1 MIINLQKL
9 STKNLATLAQR
20 LINSSKTGNYKIIEN
35 HPLLLAL
42 ETSYDRYDAV
52 YTKQTY
58 SGKGKY
64 VAEADKERDLAFSN
78 MKAFLNG
85 YRKLTS
91 VANYQDAEVLYDVF
105 RTFGLSLDLM
115 SYSAETAQLK
125 KLIEELEKPD
135 NVLRITNL
143 SLTTAFDD
151 LKTKQQAFEVI
162 FAEQAEANADLRQ
175 LSSAS
180 SSRKELEKVLRSY
193 LNLITAMK
201 AIPDWSNLY
210 FDLNEIVKAARNSAL
225 LANKGENLES
235 DDNPN

>member
-1 MIINLQKL
+1 MKVNLSKL

-42 ETSYDRYDAV
+42 ETSYNRYDTV

-58 SGKGKY
+58 SGKGKH
-64 VAEADKERDLAFSN
+64 VAEADKERDVAFSN

-91 VANYQDAEVLYDVF
+91 VANYQDAEVLYGVF

-125 KLIEELEKPD
+125 KLIEELEKPE
-135 NVLRITNL
+135 NTQRLTNL
-143 SLTTAFDD
+143 ALATAFDD
-151 LKTKQQAFEVI
+151 LKTKHQAFEVI

-175 LSSAS
+175 LSSATS
-180 SSRKELEKVLRSY
+180 TRKELEQVLRSY

-201 AIPDWSNLY
+201 DVPDWTKLY
-210 FDLNEIVKAARNSAL
+210 HDLNEIVKAAKNSAL
-225 LANKGENLES
+225 LTNRG
-235 DDNPN
+235 DNPN